1 MFKILKNFV
10 RNFPFNKRKKSDPEE
25 IEVLPSR
32 LIRKIDFEKFQNAI
46 HYKIINPEYFVT
58 ALTHRSY
65 IKIRKETLKPGLV
78 SNERLE
84 FLGDA
89 VLDLVV
95 AEYLY
100 KNFPL
105 NEEGDLTKFRS
116 ILVNKRFLAERAK
129 VLKLQEFIL
138 ASYTALK
145 SIEEGYDAILADAY
159 ESLIGAI
166 FLDSGY
172 TAAKEFINEEIF
184 VKLDIKWL
192 DQFDENHKSKF
203 LEYAQANTDFI
214 PEYKVIEQEGPEHN
228 KLFTVEVYLNNRSL
242 GIGKGKSKK
251 QAEQE
256 AAKNALQNLD
266 VIEGMGLK
274 KNSKKHIN

>member
-1 MFKILKNFV
+1 MFKFLKSFKEIIQNSRKAAQESEPSTKAV
-10 RNFPFNKRKKSDPEE
+10 RRIN
-25 IEVLPSR
+25 
-32 LIRKIDFEKFQNAI
+32 FEKFQDAI
-46 HYKIINPEYFVT
+46 HNKIFDKKYYIN
-58 ALTHRSY
+58 ALTHRSF
-65 IKIRKETLKPGLV
+65 LKVRRDPSKTGMI

-89 VLDLVV
+89 VLDLIV
-95 AEYLY
+95 AEFLY

-129 VLKLQEFIL
+129 SINLQSFLL
-138 ASYTALK
+138 ASNTALK
-145 SIEEGYDAILADAY
+145 SIEEGYDTILADAY
-159 ESLIGAI
+159 EALIGAI

-172 TAAKEFINEEIF
+172 ESAKKFINREIF
-184 VKLDIKWL
+184 LKLDIKWL
-192 DQFDENHKSKF
+192 NQFDENHKSRF
-203 LEYAQANTDFI
+203 LEYAQAHTDYI
-214 PEYKVIEQEGPEHN
+214 PEYKVIKEEGPEHN
-228 KLFTVEVYLNNRSL
+228 KLFTVEVYLASKCF

-266 VIEGMGLK
+266 VIEKMDLK
-274 KNSKKHIN
+274 KGNSI

>member
-1 MFKILKNFV
+1 MFKFLKKIRLFSI
-10 RNFPFNKRKKSDPEE
+10 KKTDEKSD
-25 IEVLPSR
+25 ISFSKAVK
-32 LIRKIDFEKFQNAI
+32 KINFDQFQNNVG
-46 HYKIINPEYFVT
+46 HKIIDKNYFIT
-58 ALTHRSY
+58 ALTHRSFL
-65 IKIRKETLKPGLV
+65 KIRKDPTKQNMI

-89 VLDLVV
+89 VLDLIV
-95 AEYLY
+95 AEFLF

-129 VLKLQEFIL
+129 SIKLQNFLL
-138 ASYTALK
+138 ASNTAIK
-145 SIEEGYDAILADAY
+145 SINEGYDTILADAY
-159 ESLIGAI
+159 EALIGAI

-172 TAAKEFINEEIF
+172 ESAKKFINKEIF

-192 DQFDENHKSKF
+192 NQFDENHKSKF
-203 LEYAQANTDFI
+203 LEYSQAHTDYI
-214 PEYKVIEQEGPEHN
+214 PEYKVINEEGPEHH
-228 KLFTVEVYLNNRSL
+228 KLFTVEVHLAENCL
-242 GIGKGKSKK
+242 GIGKGKTKK

-266 VIEGMGLK
+266 AVEKLNLIK
-274 KNSKKHIN
+274 KKK

>member
-1 MFKILKNFV
+1 MFKNLT
-10 RNFPFNKRKKSDPEE
+10 RNFRKYLPFFKKAKSPDEH
-25 IEVLPSR
+25 LP
-32 LIRKIDFEKFQNAI
+32 KISQINFNEFQKLI
-46 HYKIINPEYFVT
+46 HYKIINKNYFIT

-65 IKIRKETLKPGLV
+65 LKIKKAAKPKVNLV

-89 VLDLVV
+89 VLDLIV

-116 ILVNKRFLAERAK
+116 ILVNKKFLAERAK
-129 VLKLQEFIL
+129 NLNLQKFLL
-138 ASYTALK
+138 ASYTALRT
-145 SIEEGYDAILADAY
+145 IDEGYDTILSDAY
-159 ESLIGAI
+159 EALIGAI

-172 TAAKEFINEEIF
+172 ESAKEFLNEEIF
-184 VKLDIKWL
+184 KKLDIKWL
-192 DQFDENHKSKF
+192 NQFDENHKSKF
-203 LEYAQANTDFI
+203 LEYVQAYTDFI
-214 PEYKVIEQEGPEHN
+214 PEYNIIKEEGPEHN
-228 KLFTVEVYLNNRSL
+228 KLFTVEVFVNNRSL

-256 AAKNALQNLD
+256 AAKNALNHLD
-266 VIEGMGLK
+266 VIEKMELK
-274 KNSKKHIN
+274 KNRN

>member
-1 MFKILKNFV
+1 MFKTLKKLKFLI
-10 RNFPFNKRKKSDPEE
+10 PFIKKGEKSDEA
-25 IEVLPSR
+25 ISKA
-32 LIRKIDFEKFQNAI
+32 IRKIDFEKFQDSI
-46 HYKIINPEYFVT
+46 KYKIIDKNYFIT
-58 ALTHRSY
+58 ALTHRSFL
-65 IKIRKETLKPGLV
+65 KIRKEPSKIDLI

-95 AEYLY
+95 AEFLF

-129 VLKLQEFIL
+129 SIRMQDFLL
-138 ASYTALK
+138 ASNTALK

-159 ESLIGAI
+159 EALIGAI
-166 FLDSGY
+166 FLDTGY
-172 TAAKEFINEEIF
+172 ESAKRFLNQEIF
-184 VKLDIKWL
+184 AKLDIKWL
-192 DQFDENHKSKF
+192 NQFDENHKSKF
-203 LEYAQANTDFI
+203 LEYAQAHTDHI
-214 PEYKVIEQEGPEHN
+214 PEYYVIKEEGPEHH
-228 KLFTVEVYLNNRSL
+228 KLFTVEVHLAKHCL

-266 VIEGMGLK
+266 AIDKLGLK
-274 KNSKKHIN
+274 KRK

>member
-1 MFKILKNFV
+1 MFETLKKIKFIIPFLK
-10 RNFPFNKRKKSDPEE
+10 RESKTEDSLSKA
-25 IEVLPSR
+25 
-32 LIRKIDFEKFQNAI
+32 IRKIDFDEFQKTI
-46 HYKIINPEYFVT
+46 KYKIIDKNYFIN
-58 ALTHRSY
+58 ALTHRSFL
-65 IKIRKETLKPGLV
+65 KVKKEPQKLNLI

-89 VLDLVV
+89 VLDLIV
-95 AEYLY
+95 AEFLY

-129 VLKLQEFIL
+129 NIKIQNYLL
-138 ASYTALK
+138 ASHTALK
-145 SIEEGYDAILADAY
+145 SIDQGYDAILADAY
-159 ESLIGAI
+159 EALIGAI

-172 TAAKEFINEEIF
+172 ENSKKFLNQEIF
-184 VKLDIKWL
+184 SKLDIKWL
-192 DQFDENHKSKF
+192 NQFDENFKSKF
-203 LEYAQANTDFI
+203 LEYAQAHTDYI
-214 PEYKVIEQEGPEHN
+214 PEYKVIKEEGPEHH
-228 KLFTVEVYLNNRSL
+228 KLFTVEVYLASHCL

-266 VIEGMGLK
+266 AVEKLGII
-274 KNSKKHIN
+274 SKSK

>member
-1 MFKILKNFV
+1 MFKTLKKLKVLIPFV
-10 RNFPFNKRKKSDPEE
+10 KKGNKSDGA
-25 IEVLPSR
+25 ISKA
-32 LIRKIDFEKFQNAI
+32 IRKIDFEKFEDSI
-46 HYKIINPEYFVT
+46 KYKIIDKNYFIT
-58 ALTHRSY
+58 ALTHRSFL
-65 IKIRKETLKPGLV
+65 KIRKEPYKLDLI

-95 AEYLY
+95 AEFLF

-129 VLKLQEFIL
+129 NIKMQDFLL
-138 ASYTALK
+138 ASNTALK

-159 ESLIGAI
+159 EALIGAI
-166 FLDSGY
+166 FLDTGY
-172 TAAKEFINEEIF
+172 ESAKQFLNQEIF
-184 VKLDIKWL
+184 AKLDIKWL
-192 DQFDENHKSKF
+192 NQFDENHKSKF
-203 LEYAQANTDFI
+203 LEYSQAYTEHI
-214 PEYKVIEQEGPEHN
+214 PEYYVVKEEGPEHH
-228 KLFTVEVYLNNRSL
+228 KLFTVEVHLAKHCL

-266 VIEGMGLK
+266 AIDKLGLK
-274 KNSKKHIN
+274 KRK

>member
-1 MFKILKNFV
+1 MFKILKNLTRFLPFFKKAETPETTQTRTTKQV
-10 RNFPFNKRKKSDPEE
+10 DFNK
-25 IEVLPSR
+25 
-32 LIRKIDFEKFQNAI
+32 FQSAI
-46 HYKIINPEYFVT
+46 HYKILNKDYFIT
-58 ALTHRSY
+58 ALTHRSF
-65 IKIRKETLKPGLV
+65 IKVRKGQYKAGLI

-95 AEYLY
+95 AEFLY
-100 KNFPL
+100 KNFPF

-129 VLKLQEFIL
+129 FIRLQDFIL

-145 SIEEGYDAILADAY
+145 SIEEGYDAILSDAY
-159 ESLIGAI
+159 EALIGAI

-172 TAAKEFINEEIF
+172 EAAKAFIDEEIF
-184 VKLDIKWL
+184 VKLDVKWL

-203 LEYAQANTDFI
+203 LEYAQAHTDFI
-214 PEYKVIEQEGPEHN
+214 PEYKVIKEEGPEHN

-256 AAKNALQNLD
+256 AAKNALQNLE
-266 VIEGMGLK
+266 VIDKMGLK
-274 KNSKKHIN
+274 KK

>member
-1 MFKILKNFV
+1 MFKTLKKLKVLIPFV
-10 RNFPFNKRKKSDPEE
+10 RKRNKSAESISKA
-25 IEVLPSR
+25 
-32 LIRKIDFEKFQNAI
+32 IRKIDFEKFQDSI
-46 HYKIINPEYFVT
+46 KYKIIDRNYFIV
-58 ALTHRSY
+58 ALTHRSFL
-65 IKIRKETLKPGLV
+65 KIRKEPQKIDLV

-95 AEYLY
+95 AEFLY

-129 VLKLQEFIL
+129 SIKMQDFLL
-138 ASYTALK
+138 ASNTALK

-159 ESLIGAI
+159 EALIGAI

-172 TAAKEFINEEIF
+172 DATKRFLNQEIF
-184 VKLDIKWL
+184 AKLDIKWL
-192 DQFDENHKSKF
+192 NQFDENHKSKF
-203 LEYAQANTDFI
+203 LEYAQAHTDHI
-214 PEYKVIEQEGPEHN
+214 PEYYVIKEEGPEHH
-228 KLFTVEVYLNNRSL
+228 KLFTVEVHLAKHCL

-266 VIEGMGLK
+266 AIDKLGLK
-274 KNSKKHIN
+274 KKK